1 MPVATLDIKIPQ
13 MGEGLT
19 EVRLL
24 QFLKKPGDTVNR
36 DDLIYMM
43 ETDKATLEVE
53 SPESGTL
60 TEWLAAE
67 GDVLPIGTVVAR
79 IRTSAE
85 DPSVTSPLTGSPE
98 DPGVEPQ
105 ATTAERIIPPRTRA
119 YARELG
125 LSDNM
130 LASIP
135 SATSKLMPSDLDAYK
150 AGLGNAVPKFN
161 RASVAGAVQYRER
174 PLSDRQRKLN
184 FHMKRSVQTVIPGTV
199 SRPVEWSE
207 IRNYVGQWREHPSSG
222 RPTEF
227 QTFAYCVVQAIR
239 TCPKFQCSLVRED
252 TIREYNHLH
261 LGVAVALLGGE
272 LTTAV
277 VADADLL
284 PFAQF
289 VASLQDRIRSARSG
303 DDQADATV
311 QILLTYLGAYGIRD
325 AVPVLVAPAAAV
337 MFIGEA
343 YTQSDQLF
351 ANVSLTFDHRLIN
364 GVEAAEM
371 LNAVVLQVQQ
381 LGAAHPPL
389 D

>member
-1 MPVATLDIKIPQ
+1 MQDIMIPQ

-24 QFLKKPGDTVNR
+24 QFLKQPGDTVHR
-36 DDLIYMM
+36 DDLIYTM

-60 TEWLAAE
+60 IEWLAAE
-67 GDVLPIGTVVAR
+67 GDVLPIGAPVAR
-79 IRTSAE
+79 IRTVAE
-85 DPSVTSPLTGSPE
+85 RPPITPPSSGSPVG
-98 DPGVEPQ
+98 PGVEPH
-105 ATTAERIIPPRTRA
+105 ALAAKRIIPPRTRA

-125 LSDNM
+125 LSDTL

-135 SATSKLMPSDLDAYK
+135 SATGKLMPSDLDVYTAS
-150 AGLGNAVPKFN
+150 LGNTGSEAGRTPKDDT
-161 RASVAGAVQYRER
+161 GQYRDR
-174 PLSDRQRKLN
+174 AVSDRQRKLN
-184 FHMKRSVQTVIPGTV
+184 FHMKRSAQTVIPGTV
-199 SRPVEWSE
+199 SRPVEWTE
-207 IRNYVGQWREHPSSG
+207 IRKYVAQWREHASAG

-239 TCPKFQCSLVRED
+239 ICPKFQCSLVRED
-252 TIREYNHLH
+252 TIRQYNHLH
-261 LGVAVALLGGE
+261 LGVAVALSGGE
-272 LTTAV
+272 ITTAV
-277 VADADLL
+277 IAEADSL

-289 VASLQDRIRSARSG
+289 VTKLQERIQSARSG
-303 DDQADATV
+303 NDQADATV
-311 QILLTYLGAYGIRD
+311 QVLLSYLGAYGIRD

-337 MFIGEA
+337 IFIGEA
-343 YTQSDQLF
+343 YSESDQLF
-351 ANVSLTFDHRLIN
+351 ANVSMTFDHRLIN

-371 LNAVVLQVQQ
+371 LSAVVLQVQQ